1 MRFQIFFEFKGFVLV
16 GKGTIPEQIPW
27 YEFGSV
33 GGFSGIVSRK
43 PLFQICG
50 RPGIFLIGKIN
61 AAENINI
68 PHQRFSPSSPFGL
81 CRALLRPNG
90 FSRRCHAKPVRAK
103 RGGAKRDRTADL
115 LHAMQALSQLSY
127 SPIKVVR
134 LEAGPGILLKACP
147 AEWRLITSGFQR

>member
-1 MRFQIFFEFKGFVLV
+1 MRFQVCFEFKRLVLV
-16 GKGTIPEQIPW
+16 TKGAIPEQIPW
-27 YEFGSV
+27 CKFGSV
-33 GGFSGIVSRK
+33 GRFSGVVSGES
-43 PLFQICG
+43 LFQICG
-50 RPGIFLIGKIN
+50 RASVFLIGKID
-61 AAENINI
+61 AAD
-68 PHQRFSPSSPFGL
+68 SPSSPFGL

-90 FSRRCHAKPVRAK
+90 LPRLRHAKPVRAK